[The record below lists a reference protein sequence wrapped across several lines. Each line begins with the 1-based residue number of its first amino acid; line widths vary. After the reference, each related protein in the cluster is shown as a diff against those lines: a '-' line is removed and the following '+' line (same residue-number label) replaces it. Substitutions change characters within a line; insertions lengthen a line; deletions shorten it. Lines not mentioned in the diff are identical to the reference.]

1 MVAELLLPVATTVF
15 ALGRF
20 DVTLDTSTG
29 LVVVH
34 VSVTSHALAPDAM
47 VHDGDE
53 GDRLPDIGA
62 AHLLPFQLVPEAQ
75 LADAELLSSS
85 TPLL

>member
-1 MVAELLLPVATTVF
+1 MTELLLPLATIVF

-34 VSVTSHALAPDAM
+34 VSVTSHVLAPDAM

-53 GDRLPDIGA
+53 GERLPDMA
-62 AHLLPFQLVPEAQ
+62 PAHLLPFQLVPEAQ
-75 LADAELLSSS
+75 LAEAELLSSS

>member
-1 MVAELLLPVATTVF
+1 MPLATIVF

-29 LVVVH
+29 FVVVQDSVMLH
-34 VSVTSHALAPDAM
+34 VLAPAAM
-47 VHDGDE
+47 VHDGEE
-53 GDRLPDIGA
+53 GERLPDMA
-62 AHLLPFQLVPEAQ
+62 PAHLLPFHVVPEAQ
-75 LADAELLSSS
+75 LAEAELLSSS